1 MFDGRAFIRDEFG
14 SPSAVLDLFDQYG
27 LNGPEAATVQQWW
40 RRSSVP
46 GGWLARCLCLLE
58 IEHGRPV
65 SLAKYMTNGGRCGR

>member
-1 MFDGRAFIRDEFG
+1 MFDGRAFIRGEFG
-14 SPSAVLDLFDQYG
+14 SAAAVLDLFDRYG

-58 IEHGRPV
+58 IEHGHPV
-65 SLAKYMTNGGRCGR
+65 SLAKYMKSGGNCER